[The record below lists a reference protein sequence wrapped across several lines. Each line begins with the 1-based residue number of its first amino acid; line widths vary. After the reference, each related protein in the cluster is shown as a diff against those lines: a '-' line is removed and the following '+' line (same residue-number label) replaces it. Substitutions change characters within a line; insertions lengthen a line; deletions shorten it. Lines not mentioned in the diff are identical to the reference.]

1 LTAKAQRAG
10 CSITTMIKVEAAPF
24 DLPEPLHGLQQA
36 YVAMAG
42 SPGLNFEVDL
52 DPSLPPW
59 PTATS

>member
-1 LTAKAQRAG
+1 
-10 CSITTMIKVEAAPF
+10 MIKVEAAPF